1 MDSRRK
7 GLDRLRGLRQDH
19 AEASAEMAFERGR
32 FDQIRE
38 DGPTVAVSAWQLFQ
52 TPAEIAAQ
60 MVREV
65 ELEGR
70 RVLEPSAGLGRIVKA
85 VQSRKPAELVCV
97 EMAPQCAEVLYR
109 MDGFRLVQ
117 EDFLACDAER
127 LGGMFDAVVMNPPFR
142 LGTDVKHI
150 RHAFGLLR
158 PGGKLVSLCFDGVKQ
173 NRDLR
178 PWADTWE
185 VLPAGAFKAE
195 GTKAS
200 VAMLTK
206 EVI

>member
-1 MDSRRK
+1 MDSRHK
-7 GLDRLRGLRQDH
+7 GLERLRGLRQEH
-19 AEASAEMAFERGR
+19 AEASAEMAIERGR

-65 ELEGR
+65 EVEGR

-85 VQSRKPAELVCV
+85 VQCRKPSELVCV
-97 EMAPQCAEVLYR
+97 EVAPQCAEVLYR

-117 EDFLACDAER
+117 DDFLSCDVER
-127 LGGMFDAVVMNPPFR
+127 LGGLFDVVVMNPPFR

-150 RHAFGLLR
+150 WRAYEFLKV
-158 PGGKLVSLCFDGVKQ
+158 GGKLVSLCFDGVKQ
-173 NRDLR
+173 NQHLR